1 MSEVACYSL
10 DVPIDELFVGMS
22 AVPDRKRSELITN
35 CKGFLGA
42 NPDAGRGVC
51 HFLYDT
57 PKHRDEAY
65 IKVSKKLMCF
75 INQQTCY
82 VNKKYLKGG

>member
-22 AVPDRKRSELITN
+22 PLPDRKRSELITN
-35 CKGFLGA
+35 CKGFLGV
-42 NPDAGRGVC
+42 NPDAVRGVC

-57 PKHRDEAY
+57 PKHRNEAY
-65 IKVSKKLMCF
+65 SKVGKKLMCF
-75 INQQTCY
+75 INLQTCY
-82 VNKKYLKGG
+82 VDKKYLKGR